1 MLQLNLKIESKLID
15 ALTCSPNFE
24 SNSGPTNLQFP
35 WITRMENSL
44 PDSLTAGSSA
54 GKSELLERT
63 LESENKPDVKTG
75 SSPMSNRARTFDR
88 SLPPLCHPFQT
99 AHHLLLLLLS
109 AAFAFNF
116 VFRGN
121 EFEPLFELSYRANY
135 FPLTLFLFFSPFSL
149 PYLPSLSIL
158 RPRYAYSSCIVDK
171 IHFSFQG
178 CKEDRI
184 DRFYRETVK
193 FLFYVLLY
201 SVCRLN
207 RIDETF
213 SRVKQK
219 SLDDMLRCI
228 RFVFVFVLRC
238 VARSCQF

>member
-99 AHHLLLLLLS
+99 AHHLLLLLLLFS

-116 VFRGN
+116 VFRVN

-135 FPLTLFLFFSPFSL
+135 FPASKPLSLFLSLFS
-149 PYLPSLSIL
+149 SLS
-158 RPRYAYSSCIVDK
+158 S
-171 IHFSFQG
+171 
-178 CKEDRI
+178 
-184 DRFYRETVK
+184 
-193 FLFYVLLY
+193 
-201 SVCRLN
+201 
-207 RIDETF
+207 
-213 SRVKQK
+213 
-219 SLDDMLRCI
+219 
-228 RFVFVFVLRC
+228 VFVNPSSSICVFVVHR
-238 VARSCQF
+238 

>member
-149 PYLPSLSIL
+149 PYLPSLSIF
-158 RPRYAYSSCIVDK
+158 RPRYIRRA
-171 IHFSFQG
+171 
-178 CKEDRI
+178 
-184 DRFYRETVK
+184 
-193 FLFYVLLY
+193 
-201 SVCRLN
+201 
-207 RIDETF
+207 
-213 SRVKQK
+213 
-219 SLDDMLRCI
+219 SLI
-228 RFVFVFVLRC
+228 RFISHFKD
-238 VARSCQF
+238 ARRTELIVSIERLSSFYFMYYYILYVD

>member
-135 FPLTLFLFFSPFSL
+135 FPLTLFLLFSPFSL
-149 PYLPSLSIL
+149 PYLPSLSIF
-158 RPRYAYSSCIVDK
+158 RPRYIRRA
-171 IHFSFQG
+171 
-178 CKEDRI
+178 
-184 DRFYRETVK
+184 
-193 FLFYVLLY
+193 
-201 SVCRLN
+201 
-207 RIDETF
+207 
-213 SRVKQK
+213 
-219 SLDDMLRCI
+219 SLI
-228 RFVFVFVLRC
+228 RFISHFKDARRTELIVSIERLSSFYFIYYYILFVD
-238 VARSCQF
+238 

>member
-1 MLQLNLKIESKLID
+1 
-15 ALTCSPNFE
+15 
-24 SNSGPTNLQFP
+24 
-35 WITRMENSL
+35 MENSL

-99 AHHLLLLLLS
+99 AHHLLLLLLLFS

-116 VFRGN
+116 VFRVN

-135 FPLTLFLFFSPFSL
+135 FPASKPLSLFLSLFS
-149 PYLPSLSIL
+149 SLSSVFVVNPSSSI
-158 RPRYAYSSCIVDK
+158 YSSYIVDK

-178 CKEDRI
+178 CKEDRF
-184 DRFYRETVK
+184 DRFYREPVK
-193 FLFYVLLY
+193 FLFYILLY

-213 SRVKQK
+213 RGRNKKVWMICYVISGLYLFLYYVGSHEVDTILERTTINWVVN
-219 SLDDMLRCI
+219 ST
-228 RFVFVFVLRC
+228 
-238 VARSCQF
+238 

>member
-1 MLQLNLKIESKLID
+1 
-15 ALTCSPNFE
+15 
-24 SNSGPTNLQFP
+24 
-35 WITRMENSL
+35 MENSL

-135 FPLTLFLFFSPFSL
+135 FPLTLPFLFPIFRLCQSFVLDMRIRRASL
-149 PYLPSLSIL
+149 
-158 RPRYAYSSCIVDK
+158 
-171 IHFSFQG
+171 
-178 CKEDRI
+178 
-184 DRFYRETVK
+184 
-193 FLFYVLLY
+193 
-201 SVCRLN
+201 
-207 RIDETF
+207 
-213 SRVKQK
+213 
-219 SLDDMLRCI
+219 I
-228 RFVFVFVLRC
+228 RFISHFKD
-238 VARSCQF
+238 ARRTDLIVSIERLSSFYFMYYYILYVD